1 MTSTVYLKPSQNF
14 DLSNGNVSVFGNV
27 NNEIVNLADNISAVT
42 IDINVE
48 AISLPYSTEE
58 YQYQAVAG
66 QLLIYR
72 NSVLITKVAIQTDS
86 DGTNIGFNNGYGTYT
101 SSSKLIGPYNEK
113 ALISGSEIKI
123 GNGVVSSTVPAN
135 LNYSASNNSAIVP
148 STIYLNPGQGIDLSY
163 GYVLVYGNVNNE
175 IVNFTEHISSVTI
188 DSNVEAI
195 SLPYSIEEY
204 QYQAVAGQLF
214 IYRNSILIAKVA
226 IQNDSD
232 GTNIGFNN
240 GYGTYTSANNLIGPY
255 IQKAVISGSDIK
267 IGNGF
272 VSSSA
277 PANLNYSVTAIY
289 SLTSNSTSVN
299 EGSTATFTLKT
310 TNVATGTV
318 VNYTLSGVSAAD
330 VIGGLTG
337 STTVGNN
344 GLATIAVAIVAD
356 NLTEG
361 NEVMTLALQGQSA
374 TIIINDTSPSPTASG
389 SGQQYAWNATSDTT
403 ITGTTGIDTL
413 NVSGYRSDVII
424 NKLGAVSNLT
434 HKVTKSTAS
443 TLSVERIKFLD
454 VSVALDL
461 DGAAGNAVQMLG
473 AVMGKDSLS
482 NKSLVGIAISIFDQ
496 AKMSPTQIARLA
508 LDAVLGENPSH
519 KAVVD
524 LLYKNLMGISPDA
537 LSETLYVGMIKNG
550 AYTQESIA
558 LMATTLDINKTNI
571 NLLGLSQT
579 GVEYTP
585 SLF

>member
-204 QYQAVAGQLF
+204 QYQAVAGQIF

-318 VNYTLSGVSAAD
+318 DNYTLSGVSAAD

-550 AYTQESIA
+550 AYTQESIT

>member
-123 GNGVVSSTVPAN
+123 GNGVVSSAVPAN

-496 AKMSPTQIARLA
+496 AKMSPTQIAQLA

>member
-14 DLSNGNVSVFGNV
+14 DLSYGNVSIFGNV
-27 NNEIVNLADNISAVT
+27 NNEIVNLADNISSIT
-42 IDINVE
+42 IDSNVE

-58 YQYQAVAG
+58 YQYQAVGG

-72 NSVLITKVAIQTDS
+72 NSVLITQVAIQTDA

-101 SSSKLIGPYNEK
+101 SSNKLIGPYSEK
-113 ALISGSEIKI
+113 AFISGSAMKI
-123 GNGVVSSTVPAN
+123 GNGVVSSTAPSN
-135 LNYSASNNSAIVP
+135 LYFSSPNDSAIVP
-148 STIYLNPGQGIDLSY
+148 STLYLNPGQGIDLSF

-175 IVNFTEHISSVTI
+175 IVNLTDHISSVTI

-240 GYGTYTSANNLIGPY
+240 GYGTYTSSNNLIGPY
-255 IQKAVISGSDIK
+255 IQKAIISGSGIK
-267 IGNGF
+267 IGNGV

-277 PANLNYSVTAIY
+277 PANLNYAAAASF
-289 SLTSNSTSVN
+289 SLSSNSASVD

-310 TNVATGTV
+310 TNVPTGTV
-318 VNYTLSGVSAAD
+318 LNYTLSGVSSAD

-337 STTVGNN
+337 STTVGSN
-344 GLATIAVAIVAD
+344 GLATIAIAIVAD

-374 TIIINDTSPSPTASG
+374 TITINDTSQSPIASG
-389 SGQQYAWNATSDTT
+389 PGKQFAWSTTSDTT
-403 ITGTTGIDTL
+403 MTGTSGIDTL
-413 NVSGYRSDVII
+413 IVSGYRSDVII

-434 HKVTKSTAS
+434 HKVTKSTA
-443 TLSVERIKFLD
+443 TILSIERVKFLD
-454 VSVALDL
+454 ASVALDL
-461 DGAAGNAVQMLG
+461 DGAAGNAAQMLG
-473 AVMGKDSLS
+473 AVMGKDSLA
-482 NKSLVGIAISIFDQ
+482 NKNLVGIAISLFDQ
-496 AKMSPTQIARLA
+496 AKMTTTQIARLA
-508 LDAVLGENPSH
+508 LDAVLGENPSN

-524 LLYKNLMGISPDA
+524 LLYKNLMGSSPDA

-550 AYTQESIA
+550 AYTQESLA
-558 LMATTLDINKTNI
+558 LMATTLDLNKTNI

-579 GVEYTP
+579 GLDYTP

>member
-204 QYQAVAGQLF
+204 QYQAVAGQIF

-344 GLATIAVAIVAD
+344 GLATIAVATVAD

-550 AYTQESIA
+550 AYTQESIT

>member
-123 GNGVVSSTVPAN
+123 GNGVVSSAVPAN

-204 QYQAVAGQLF
+204 QYQAVAGQIF

>member
-123 GNGVVSSTVPAN
+123 GNGVVSSAVPAN

-204 QYQAVAGQLF
+204 QYQAVAGQIF

-344 GLATIAVAIVAD
+344 GLATIAVATVAD

>member
-123 GNGVVSSTVPAN
+123 GNGVVSSAVPAN

-434 HKVTKSTAS
+434 HKVAKSTAS

>member
-123 GNGVVSSTVPAN
+123 GNGVVSSAVPAN

>member
-204 QYQAVAGQLF
+204 QYQAVAGQIF

>member
-344 GLATIAVAIVAD
+344 GLATIAVATVAD

>member
-344 GLATIAVAIVAD
+344 GLATIAVATVAD

-550 AYTQESIA
+550 AYTQESIT

>member
-1 MTSTVYLKPSQNF
+1 M
-14 DLSNGNVSVFGNV
+14 
-27 NNEIVNLADNISAVT
+27 
-42 IDINVE
+42 
-48 AISLPYSTEE
+48 
-58 YQYQAVAG
+58 
-66 QLLIYR
+66 
-72 NSVLITKVAIQTDS
+72 
-86 DGTNIGFNNGYGTYT
+86 
-101 SSSKLIGPYNEK
+101 
-113 ALISGSEIKI
+113 
-123 GNGVVSSTVPAN
+123 
-135 LNYSASNNSAIVP
+135 
-148 STIYLNPGQGIDLSY
+148 
-163 GYVLVYGNVNNE
+163 
-175 IVNFTEHISSVTI
+175 
-188 DSNVEAI
+188 
-195 SLPYSIEEY
+195 
-204 QYQAVAGQLF
+204 
-214 IYRNSILIAKVA
+214 
-226 IQNDSD
+226 
-232 GTNIGFNN
+232 
-240 GYGTYTSANNLIGPY
+240 
-255 IQKAVISGSDIK
+255 
-267 IGNGF
+267 
-272 VSSSA
+272 
-277 PANLNYSVTAIY
+277 
-289 SLTSNSTSVN
+289 N

-550 AYTQESIA
+550 AYTQESIT

>member
-550 AYTQESIA
+550 AYTQESIT

>member
-204 QYQAVAGQLF
+204 QYQAVAGQIF

-344 GLATIAVAIVAD
+344 GLATIAVATVAD

>member
-204 QYQAVAGQLF
+204 QYQAVAGQIF

-473 AVMGKDSLS
+473 AIMGKDSLS